1 MSRQT
6 LLLEE
11 WVDAAKTSGTIL
23 LTNQV
28 SKRAIEASVAS
39 TYSNETIKPINVYQS
54 GLVDA
59 LLGKII

>member
-1 MSRQT
+1 MSQQT

-28 SKRAIEASVAS
+28 SKRAIEAPVTS
-39 TYSNETIKPINVYQS
+39 TYSNKTIKPINIYQS

>member
-28 SKRAIEASVAS
+28 SKCAIEAPVAS
-39 TYSNETIKPINVYQS
+39 TYSNKTIKPINIYQS

>member
-11 WVDAAKTSGTIL
+11 WVDAAKTNGTIL

-28 SKRAIEASVAS
+28 SKHAIEAPVAS
-39 TYSNETIKPINVYQS
+39 TYSNETIKPINIYQS

>member
-1 MSRQT
+1 M
-6 LLLEE
+6 
-11 WVDAAKTSGTIL
+11 DAAETSGTIL

-28 SKRAIEASVAS
+28 SKRAIEAPVAS
-39 TYSNETIKPINVYQS
+39 TYSNETIKLINIYQS

>member
-11 WVDAAKTSGTIL
+11 WVDAAKTSGIIL

-28 SKRAIEASVAS
+28 SKRAIEAPVAS
-39 TYSNETIKPINVYQS
+39 TYSNKTIKPINIYQS